1 VTVAVIFDP
10 NNPANGKFNEQLV
23 STALTRHLKLRFIP
37 VDNAKGFDAAFDI
50 ASREAQATVV
60 LANSSQATVVL
71 ANSLTMTYR
80 KQIAEL
86 AKSYRVPAMYA
97 LGEFVDAGGL
107 MAYGPDQFQIFRRAA
122 EYVDKI
128 LGGASAGEL
137 PIEQPTQFKLMVN
150 LKTAKA
156 LGLVVPDSILLRAEH
171 IQ

>member
-1 VTVAVIFDP
+1 MTVAVIFDP

-50 ASREAQATVV
+50 ASREA
-60 LANSSQATVVL
+60 QATVVL

-128 LGGASAGEL
+128 LRGASAGEL